1 MKAYILISV
10 LIFGSFILKG
20 QIKDDVN
27 KMILG
32 KWKYNMAY
40 DTIAVAGLGNGNNT
54 NNIFLTHIVIKRK
67 KAKLRS
73 TFELWNATWEIKNS
87 NELYFYLD
95 NSKVLKY
102 LITKLM
108 SNFLELREFGL
119 DISTLG
125 YKKK

>member
-10 LIFGSFILKG
+10 LILGSLILKG
-20 QIKDDVN
+20 QTNDDVN

-32 KWKYNMAY
+32 KWKYNVAY
-40 DTIAVAGLGNGNNT
+40 DTIAVASLGNE
-54 NNIFLTHIVIKRK
+54 NNIFLTDIVIKRK
-67 KAKLRS
+67 KAKLHS
-73 TFELWNATWEIKNS
+73 APEKWNATWEIKNS

-102 LITKLM
+102 LITKIT
-108 SNFLELREFGL
+108 SNSLELREFGL

-125 YKKK
+125 YKKI